1 MSISRVGRLAGIDL
15 EVLFSNIIERALVRS
30 FFALKDRG
38 LFASIAAE
46 AAPYYYSGDKF
57 PHLSHYSFRYP
68 AKFHPPVAAQ
78 LIRDFTEPGELV
90 LDPFCGSGTLNIE
103 AAALGRRS
111 FGTDIDPLAVF
122 VASAKTVRI
131 SEKIANRHFVQI
143 YKSLSS
149 IPSWAGRIGHGAP
162 LNDHS
167 LRQHAN
173 ENGLFI
179 PHIPRLTHWYQPY
192 AALDLAKIR
201 KFIEAYGCCVSFKKI
216 LWLTFASVVRS
227 SSNADPTPVS
237 GLEVTKIMR
246 EKISRG
252 FAPDVFSIFLKNLE
266 KNITRAKDYS
276 KATTHSSQPVFSAAD
291 VTKLTEL
298 PPGPFDA
305 VITSPPYHSAVDYYR
320 RHTLEMYWLD
330 LTTTHEE
337 RLALKPLY
345 LGQGKV
351 AKSNALF
358 DRNELR
364 GQYAKNKYSEILQVS
379 DERARAFKHYALGIQ
394 LAIENIDHLL
404 AHQGR
409 AVFVVGDSVW
419 QGKLLSTVALIQESA
434 EPYLRLGKTFCYSL
448 KNRYMSYARRNGADI
463 KTEYVLELIKK

>member
-1 MSISRVGRLAGIDL
+1 
-15 EVLFSNIIERALVRS
+15 
-30 FFALKDRG
+30 
-38 LFASIAAE
+38 
-46 AAPYYYSGDKF
+46 
-57 PHLSHYSFRYP
+57 
-68 AKFHPPVAAQ
+68 
-78 LIRDFTEPGELV
+78 
-90 LDPFCGSGTLNIE
+90 
-103 AAALGRRS
+103 
-111 FGTDIDPLAVF
+111 
-122 VASAKTVRI
+122 
-131 SEKIANRHFVQI
+131 
-143 YKSLSS
+143 
-149 IPSWAGRIGHGAP
+149 
-162 LNDHS
+162 
-167 LRQHAN
+167 
-173 ENGLFI
+173 
-179 PHIPRLTHWYQPY
+179 
-192 AALDLAKIR
+192 
-201 KFIEAYGCCVSFKKI
+201 
-216 LWLTFASVVRS
+216 
-227 SSNADPTPVS
+227 
-237 GLEVTKIMR
+237 
-246 EKISRG
+246 
-252 FAPDVFSIFLKNLE
+252 
-266 KNITRAKDYS
+266 
-276 KATTHSSQPVFSAAD
+276 
-291 VTKLTEL
+291 
-298 PPGPFDA
+298 
-305 VITSPPYHSAVDYYR
+305 
-320 RHTLEMYWLD
+320 MYWLD